1 MVELFTKRDL
11 IKLLQHR
18 LVKPFADAVSLSAS
32 GFGPGVIDVLKRHVE
47 LELVML
53 SCPTELGASVGKN
66 SQQPNSFLFE
76 DPVRFGL

>member
-1 MVELFTKRDL
+1 
-11 IKLLQHR
+11 
-18 LVKPFADAVSLSAS
+18 
-32 GFGPGVIDVLKRHVE
+32 VIDVLKRHVE